1 MNAYIRSQRF
11 FTSGTI
17 RYIVFIGDP
26 ENHPNNKFLDV
37 FPTRRSAERYI
48 AASGH
53 TLITRQQPPEYDR
66 MKPKRECSYER

>member
-17 RYIVFIGDP
+17 RYVVFSGNP
-26 ENHPNNKFLDV
+26 ENHPNNKCLDL

-53 TLITRQQPPEYDR
+53 TLITRRRTHEPEKMVAQKER
-66 MKPKRECSYER
+66 PYER